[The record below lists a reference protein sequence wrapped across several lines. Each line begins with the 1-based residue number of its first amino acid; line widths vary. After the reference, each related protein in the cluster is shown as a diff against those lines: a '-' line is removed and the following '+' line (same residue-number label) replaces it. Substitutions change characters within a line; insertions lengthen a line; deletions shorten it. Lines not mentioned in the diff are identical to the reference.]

1 MILVF
6 FERILIKLIEFL
18 GDFLFFKQEKP
29 SSNSIYIGP
38 AQSLYDRDKK
48 EEFYLTNVEKESHMY
63 IIGATGVGKTTFLEH
78 LIRQHIVSSEGFA
91 LFDVHGDLTEQVIK
105 FMAYVFKNK
114 NETERKI
121 MARKLILIE
130 PFNPE
135 RIVSFNPLEV
145 QKNESVYSTVL
156 ELVEVFR
163 NRWAE
168 FWGPRTN
175 ELLRNTLVILA
186 ENKLT
191 LIEAPHLLINHQ
203 FRNSLA
209 KNIQN
214 EEARNWVYRY
224 NKLTEPQKT
233 IYRDP
238 SLNKIGEFL
247 GDISI
252 RYLIG
257 QEKSSFDLRDA
268 LDKKKW
274 LIVNLSKG
282 KMKSNSF
289 LLASLLLCK
298 LQLAALSRANI
309 PYSQR
314 KPFYIVA
321 DEFQSLATQEVSAM
335 ETILS
340 ESRKYR
346 LFLRMSHQ
354 NLFQI
359 ERKLLE
365 AILGNVKAILTFR
378 VNHGDAF
385 TLSQELNPGA
395 KEFLS
400 RKLTELGV
408 GEAYLKVRGQPH
420 RLVHL
425 PLPEEVEVDSQTIEE
440 LKDLS
445 FSFYARDTK
454 EIEKEI
460 SERHKRLGLTRER
473 SQNKTETDEEKNG
486 W

>member
-1 MILVF
+1 MKFL
-6 FERILIKLIEFL
+6 EKLLIKLFESVR
-18 GDFLFFKQEKP
+18 DFLFFKQEKP
-29 SSNSIYIGP
+29 SLNSIYIGRS
-38 AQSLYDRDKK
+38 QSLFDRDKT
-48 EEFYLTNVEKESHMY
+48 EEIHISPSQKESHLY
-63 IIGATGVGKTTFLEH
+63 VIGATGAGKTTFLEN
-78 LIRQHIVSSEGFA
+78 LIRQHIILSEGFS

-105 FMAYVFKNK
+105 FMAYVFKGK
-114 NETERKI
+114 SESERKI

-135 RIVSFNPLEV
+135 KIVSFNPLEV

-175 ELLRNTLVILA
+175 ELMRNALVVLA
-186 ENKLT
+186 ENNLT
-191 LIEAPHLLINHQ
+191 LAEAPHLLINHR

-209 KNIQN
+209 ANVQN
-214 EEARNWVYRY
+214 EEAKNWVWRY

-257 QEKSSFDLRDA
+257 QEKSSFDFRDA
-268 LDKKKW
+268 IDKRKW
-274 LIVNLSKG
+274 IIVNLSKG

-289 LLASLLLCK
+289 LLASLFLCK
-298 LQLAALSRANI
+298 LQLAALSRANV
-309 PYSQR
+309 PYQQR
-314 KPFYIVA
+314 KPFYIFA
-321 DEFQSLATQEVSAM
+321 DEFQSLATQEVSSM

-340 ESRKYR
+340 ESRKYK

-365 AILGNVKAILTFR
+365 AILGNTKAILVFR
-378 VNHGDAF
+378 VNHSDAF
-385 TLSQELNPGA
+385 VLSQELNPSA
-395 KEFLS
+395 KEFLTK
-400 RKLTELGV
+400 KLTELGV
-408 GEAYLKVRGQPH
+408 GEAYFKTRGEPY
-420 RLVHL
+420 RLVKL
-425 PLPEEVEVDSQTIEE
+425 PLPEKVEVDFGTIEE
-440 LKDLS
+440 LRDLS
-445 FSFYARDTK
+445 FSYYTRPFE

-460 SERHKRLGLTRER
+460 RER
-473 SQNKTETDEEKNG
+473 REKTGLAKESGRTESKTEEADG